1 MTLTCDLPREWRIF
15 TQTSWQI
22 PSSARGVGVKNE
34 RNNTNQASGRVC
46 KTGGKYKVKINKE
59 HRGIDSELKKVE
71 DMIQE

>member
-1 MTLTCDLPREWRIF
+1 M
-15 TQTSWQI
+15 
-22 PSSARGVGVKNE
+22 
-34 RNNTNQASGRVC
+34 NQASGRVC